1 MKIILNKKIVIMVV
15 MSAVLI
21 LILIPALIFGL
32 KIGDKNDV
40 RMLGAVVSNG
50 YGCADIGRE
59 ALYDGGTA
67 IDAAIATLLCEGVV
81 VTHSMGIGGGFVAIL
96 YKRSEAKIETV
107 IARESAPAAAHKD
120 MFIGETSIT
129 GARAV
134 AVPGEILGYWE
145 LHKRYG
151 RLPWKS
157 LFQPTIKLCKEGHFV
172 SKYLAAALKSKEKEI
187 RAEPSLAE
195 VFVKPDNSLYKEGDF
210 LKRPT
215 LAMTLERIA
224 NNGAKEIYDGGK
236 TGKMLVKDIQ
246 NMGGIITEED
256 LKNYKVE
263 FKTEHVEAKI
273 TSTYKLY
280 TTPLPTSGAVLA
292 FILNVM
298 SGLYTE
304 NQDLYWH
311 RVVESYKHAYGQRT
325 NLGDLYNEP
334 VDPKMIKDTFE
345 NLISVEFA
353 QKIRE
358 LIHDNQTFSDM
369 LYYGANFTNE
379 EDHGT
384 ANMAVLAPNGDA
396 ITVTSTI
403 NNYFGA
409 KVRSTTTGIILNDEM
424 DDFST
429 PGVVNSFG
437 VPASPANYIHPGKRP
452 LSSMCPSIIIDGQG
466 NARLLVGAAGGTKIT
481 TAVAQTIIKYL
492 IFNESLYQA
501 VNDGRLHHQLA
512 PMKVILEEKVPDKII
527 KYLKSV
533 GHETETSPEGTGFAA
548 LTAIGMRSG
557 IPEPYYDNRRVG
569 STAVLKLNRNN
580 KLLQKD
586 AKVSY
591 MNN

>member
-1 MKIILNKKIVIMVV
+1 MKIVLNKKLIIGIV

-21 LILIPALIFGL
+21 LILIPSLIFGL
-32 KIGDKNDV
+32 KIRDKNDG
-40 RMLGAVVSNG
+40 RNFGAIVSNG

-59 ALYDGGTA
+59 TLYDGGTA
-67 IDAAIATLLCEGVV
+67 VDAAIATLLCEGVV
-81 VTHSMGIGGGFVAIL
+81 VAHSMGIGGGFVATI
-96 YKRSEAKIETV
+96 YKRFDAKVETV

-120 MFIGETSIT
+120 MFIGETSVT

-172 SKYLAAALKSKEKEI
+172 SKYLAAALKKEEERI
-187 RAEPSLAE
+187 RAEPSMAE

-224 NNGAKEIYDGGK
+224 DNGADEIYGGGE

-263 FKTEHVEAKI
+263 WGNEHVEAKI
-273 TSTYKLY
+273 TGGYKLY
-280 TTPLPTSGAVLA
+280 TTPLPSSGAVLA

-298 SGLYTE
+298 NGLYTD
-304 NQDLYWH
+304 NQDIYWH
-311 RVVESYKHAYGQRT
+311 RVIETYKHAYGQRT
-325 NLGDLYNEP
+325 NLGDLENEP
-334 VDPKMIKDTFE
+334 DDPKMIKDTFE
-345 NLISVEFA
+345 NLISAKFA

-358 LIHDNQTFSDM
+358 LIRDNETFTDM

-379 EDHGT
+379 EDSGT

-396 ITVTSTI
+396 VTVTSTI

-409 KVRSTTTGIILNDEM
+409 KVRSSSTGIILNDEM

-452 LSSMCPSIIIDGQG
+452 LSSMCPSIILDGDG
-466 NARLLVGAAGGTKIT
+466 NVRLLVGAAGGTKIT

-492 IFNESLYQA
+492 ILNESLHQA

-512 PMKVILEEKVPDKII
+512 PMKVIIESKVPDKIV

-533 GHETETSPEGTGFAA
+533 GHEIEISPEGTGFAA
-548 LTAIGMRSG
+548 LTAIGMRSS
-557 IPEPYYDNRRVG
+557 IPEPYYDSRRVG
-569 STAVLKLNRNN
+569 STAVLKKKRGSVP
-580 KLLQKD
+580 LQKMP
-586 AKVSY
+586 KSVI
-591 MNN
+591 